1 MSSSS
6 QSPKKIINSF
16 LVVGINELKLQKYT
30 NLLSSNEESQLL
42 YIQNINIVYTNI
54 ITKRDYIEINSEEWK
69 KILNNQNVW
78 LRFQYE
84 SSYDDPI
91 TDLKIQECDL
101 YNKDYLLL
109 SKDLY
114 DEGYRPIPVMYLNF
128 KNINI
133 DFKSIPNIKKE
144 QRSFQKLDNNNVLI
158 PINYNIKNIFNLP
171 SKKPTAIIL
180 INRKT
185 KFLPLKQVDF
195 NKINL
200 TQNKKSY
207 NFSIIR
213 HKSPYSYK
221 YLPEILD
228 IYPLNENKNPSIALF
243 CFPDGIKITDKFET
257 PKCFNFVL
265 TDELGE
271 RTFGSVIIFS
281 QEIDISLKNCFI
293 PTYAPDDTTFYI
305 QKAICVLSFF
315 PFYYNSL
322 LFLKEIYKIT
332 EPKSKGTIPIER
344 AICTFV
350 DSLYLQS
357 YDKLLRFN
365 INNKNIDFYR
375 IPNYGK
381 SWDTSD
387 KYIETLFR
395 VLSYDNIITAWEGL
409 LLEKKLYIIC
419 SSKNCLSHIAHA
431 LINLLFPFKWIHVYI
446 PILPEQLKLF
456 IESPVPLIIGIFFH
470 IDINELPQDSLILNI
485 NKNCFE
491 NYKEKLP
498 PLPVKLNKILI
509 NKLSKLKEQYKLDNP
524 IYVDNWLT
532 NQDEALIYLGPDN
545 LLFPKID
552 TCEIRDTFF
561 SFFLAMFKNYDKFFT
576 YKKNITGVE
585 NVFLKD
591 NFLKEHNSLESNSFL
606 SLFCETVLFSQIIN
620 AFCVEENNVNS
631 SFAFFIESIKKGKEK
646 NKKYFLSRIIPKNVV
661 FAPKIEIGDLK
672 GKIFNYS
679 EFPKLNINLFIKH
692 EAPKVPYKSRFLY
705 AKDEWCFS
713 PDKLKKKEW
722 PKYFL
727 YLIYD
732 IWFTFFSFVLNIY
745 EDNQAIILMDYA
757 LFLVEYL
764 NNTLKISPTRNLFSK
779 LIKSCARSALNPFV
793 KQLLLLVK
801 NINKD
806 KSRFNSLF
814 HNEYLN
820 GLYFLTENVNVNNN
834 ELTRDSL
841 TNSTMFKN
849 TMRASVVNEMKKTD
863 NNVQNKLKNIIF
875 LTYNLCE
882 NCLKKLQKEKLIF
895 FEEILA
901 GFISQKKD
909 DVNKNIINNINN
921 NINSI
926 CSNCL
931 DFFEPK
937 IFFIENDQE
946 NLDLKEIKFLS
957 PMNLVEKIDNIIK
970 EKGEIFFYKEN
981 EWEEV
986 FFNII
991 FYFKLFDL
999 PTCVLYVQNNM
1010 SKFEKIK
1017 NGLKENKKRKL
1028 AQEKEKE
1035 KKNQKIFFF
1044 QKLNLNSKAKQ
1055 SENNTDISFDKNNSN
1070 SNISTNYCSD
1080 LNITPYGKPYLFS
1093 SSEMDIW
1100 KIYQLKKINQ
1110 KKEKINF
1117 TNFSNNIS
1125 NNIVEYK
1132 NEIVSRINE
1141 TKNFLG
1147 NIMNYFYNNSQE
1159 KLKIFLEKYDKKEHL
1174 KKHDFLNMQF
1184 KKENDK
1190 FIENTL
1196 KNSDKFSINANLN
1209 VKINTKDILQIEKN
1223 ENENKKN
1230 LNQRQDQ
1237 DEKYPMDNLSKKRI
1251 NNITNQINEF
1261 NKKNDITNESNNN
1274 RIINIQKNNININKN
1289 INNLNKINPN
1299 IINNNYNPNINIP
1312 YVNNNLI
1319 FNKTYSNKIYNN
1331 NQQYPQNPIQKNVF
1345 DDHIIKPNLNELKN
1359 NIQFKPINQQREKQ
1373 YTVRQVNT
1381 YKSIFDNK

>member
-6 QSPKKIINSF
+6 HSPKKIINSF

-30 NLLSSNEESQLL
+30 NLLSSTEESQLL
-42 YIQNINIVYTNI
+42 FIQNINIVYTNI
-54 ITKRDYIEINSEEWK
+54 ITKRDFFEINSEKWMR
-69 KILNNQNVW
+69 ILNNQNVW

-84 SSYDDPI
+84 VSYIEPI

-101 YNKDYLLL
+101 YNKDYLIL

-133 DFKSIPNIKKE
+133 DFKSIPNIKPE
-144 QRSFQKLDNNNVLI
+144 QRSFPKLDKKSILI
-158 PINYNIKNIFNLP
+158 PIKYNIKHILNLP
-171 SKKPTAIIL
+171 CKKPVAIIL

-185 KFLPLKQVDF
+185 KFLPLKQVDLNINISQKSF
-195 NKINL
+195 NFCIE
-200 TQNKKSY
+200 
-207 NFSIIR
+207 R

-243 CFPDGIKITDKFET
+243 CFPDGVKITDKFET

-265 TDELGE
+265 TDELGK

-281 QEIDISLKNCFI
+281 QEIDVSLENYFT
-293 PTYAPDDTTFYI
+293 PTYTPDGTNFFI

-322 LFLKEIYKIT
+322 LFLKEIYNIT
-332 EPKSKGTIPIER
+332 EPKSKGNIPIER
-344 AICTFV
+344 AVCTFV

-381 SWDTSD
+381 TWDTSD

-395 VLSYDNIITAWEGL
+395 LLSYDNIITAWEGL

-431 LINLLFPFKWIHVYI
+431 LIDLLFPFKWIHVYV

-470 IDINELPQDSLILNI
+470 IDINELPQDSLILNV

-491 NYKEKLP
+491 NYKDKLP
-498 PLPVKLNKILI
+498 LMPSKLNKILF
-509 NKLSKLKEQYKLDNP
+509 NKLSKLKEQYNLDNP
-524 IYVDNWLT
+524 IYVDNWLF
-532 NQDEALIYLGPDN
+532 NQDEALIYLSPDN

-561 SFFLAMFKNYDKFFT
+561 SFFLAMFKNYDKFFV

-591 NFLKEHNSLESNSFL
+591 NFLKEHNSSESNSFL
-606 SLFCETVLFSQIIN
+606 SLFCETALFSQIIN
-620 AFCVEENNVNS
+620 AFNVEENNVNS

-646 NKKYFLSRIIPKNVV
+646 IKKYYLSRIIPKNVI
-661 FAPKIEIGDLK
+661 FASKIEIGDLN
-672 GKIFNYS
+672 GKIYNYT
-679 EFPKLNINLFIKH
+679 EFPKFNKNLFIKH
-692 EAPKVPYKSRFLY
+692 EAPKVPYKSRFSY

-713 PDKLKKKEW
+713 IDKLKKKEF
-722 PKYFL
+722 PKFFL

-779 LIKSCARSALNPFV
+779 LIKACARSALNPFV

-801 NINKD
+801 NVNKN

-820 GLYFLTENVNVNNN
+820 GLYFLTENVNINNN
-834 ELTRDSL
+834 EVIRGSL

-849 TMRASVVNEMKKTD
+849 TMRASVLNEMKKTD
-863 NNVQNKLKNIIF
+863 NNIQYKLKKIIF

-882 NCLKKLQKEKLIF
+882 NCLKKLQQEKLIF
-895 FEEILA
+895 FYEILS
-901 GFISQKKD
+901 GFISQKSND
-909 DVNKNIINNINN
+909 INNN

-931 DFFEPK
+931 NYFEPK
-937 IFFIENDQE
+937 IFYIENDQE
-946 NLDLKEIKFLS
+946 NLDLNEMKFLS
-957 PMNLVEKIDNIIK
+957 PMNLVAKIDNIIK

-981 EWEEV
+981 EWEEI

-991 FYFKLFDL
+991 FYFELFDL

-1017 NGLKENKKRKL
+1017 NDLKENKKRKL
-1028 AQEKEKE
+1028 IQEKEKE

-1044 QKLNLNSKAKQ
+1044 QKYKNKN
-1055 SENNTDISFDKNNSN
+1055 SENNNINNNDISFDKNNSN
-1070 SNISTNYCSD
+1070 SNISTNNYSD
-1080 LNITPYGKPYLFS
+1080 ISITSFGKQYLFS

-1100 KIYQLKKINQ
+1100 KIYQLKKINN
-1110 KKEKINF
+1110 K
-1117 TNFSNNIS
+1117 NNINNN
-1125 NNIVEYK
+1125 NNINNICPEDK
-1132 NEIVSRINE
+1132 NEIIPRINE
-1141 TKNFLG
+1141 MKNFLG
-1147 NIMNYFYNNSQE
+1147 NIMNYFCINSQE

-1190 FIENTL
+1190 YNENNL
-1196 KNSDKFSINANLN
+1196 KNSDKYDKFSINANLN
-1209 VKINTKDILQIEKN
+1209 VKINTKDILQIEQN
-1223 ENENKKN
+1223 EKNKKN
-1230 LNQRQDQ
+1230 LNQPQEQ
-1237 DEKYPMDNLSKKRI
+1237 HEKYPIDNLSKKRI
-1251 NNITNQINEF
+1251 NNNNNNNINQNNSEFITKNNNINEQ
-1261 NKKNDITNESNNN
+1261 NNN
-1274 RIINIQKNNININKN
+1274 RIINIQKNNININRN
-1289 INNLNKINPN
+1289 INNQNKINPN
-1299 IINNNYNPNINIP
+1299 VNNSNYNPKINIP

-1319 FNKTYSNKIYNN
+1319 FHKTYTNKMYNN
-1331 NQQYPQNPIQKNVF
+1331 KNPQYPQKPQNPIQKNSL
-1345 DDHIIKPNLNELKN
+1345 DDQIIKPNLNSLKN
-1359 NIQFKPINQQREKQ
+1359 NIQFNPTNQQRAKQ

-1381 YKSIFDNK
+1381 YKSIFDNE